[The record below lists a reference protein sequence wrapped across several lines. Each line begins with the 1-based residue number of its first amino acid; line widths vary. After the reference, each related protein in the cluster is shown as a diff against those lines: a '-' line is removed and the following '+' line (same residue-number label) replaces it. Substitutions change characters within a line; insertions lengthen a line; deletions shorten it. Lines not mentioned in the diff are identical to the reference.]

1 MLRLFALA
9 TSILFSVVSYAET
22 IGGVRHSQKP
32 NGFRV
37 VLDWADKIPN
47 YEIEAVDGGS
57 ILWLKTVSRASAPFP
72 AQIKGWSGDAGYESG
87 LYRIT
92 FPKSDGTI
100 SVFSLAGADG
110 KQPRL
115 VIDLVRGQPD
125 KPQQAVMQKQPVTPL
140 KTDIAPSKAALIGAA
155 SIRNMERFLNEIEQ
169 KVAAGEISAEE
180 AYLLAQKHRAAML
193 NILKRELESESPQST
208 NVSGQ

>member
-1 MLRLFALA
+1 MRSVFAFL
-9 TSILFSVVSYAET
+9 TIMLFSVAGFAET
-22 IGGVRHSQKP
+22 ISGVRHSQKP

-37 VLDWADKIPN
+37 VFDWADQIPK
-47 YEIEAVDGGS
+47 YEIETVEGGS
-57 ILWLKTVSRASAPFP
+57 VLWLKTVSRTSAPFP
-72 AQIKGWSGDAGYESG
+72 TTIKGWSGNAGYESG

-92 FPKSDGTI
+92 FAASDGKI

-115 VIDLVRGQPD
+115 VIDLVRGQPN
-125 KPQQAVMQKQPVTPL
+125 KPQQAVVQKQPITPS
-140 KTDIAPSKAALIGAA
+140 KNDIAPSKAALIGAA

-180 AYLLAQKHRAAML
+180 GYLLAQKHRAAML
-193 NILKRELESESPQST
+193 NILKRELESESPQSM
-208 NVSGQ
+208 NGGGK

>member
-1 MLRLFALA
+1 MRALWLVA
-9 TSILFSVVSYAET
+9 ILLYPSFVVAET
-22 IGGVRHSQKP
+22 ISAVRHSQKP

-37 VLDWADKIPN
+37 VLDWSDQIPK
-47 YEIEAVDGGS
+47 YELETVNGGS
-57 ILWLKTVSRASAPFP
+57 ILWLKTVSRASDPFP

-115 VIDLVRGQPD
+115 VIDVVRGQSGE
-125 KPQQAVMQKQPVTPL
+125 PQQAVMQKQPVTPL

-180 AYLLAQKHRAAML
+180 GYLLAQKHRAAML
-193 NILKRELESESPQST
+193 NILKRELESESPQSI
-208 NVSGQ
+208 NGGGK

>member
-1 MLRLFALA
+1 MRALWLVA
-9 TSILFSVVSYAET
+9 ILLYPSFVVAET
-22 IGGVRHSQKP
+22 ISAVRHSQKP

-37 VLDWADKIPN
+37 VLDWSDQIPK
-47 YEIEAVDGGS
+47 YELETVNGGS
-57 ILWLKTVSRASAPFP
+57 ILWLKTVSRASDPFP

-115 VIDLVRGQPD
+115 VIDVVRGQSGE
-125 KPQQAVMQKQPVTPL
+125 PQQAVMQKQPVTPL

-180 AYLLAQKHRAAML
+180 GYLLAQKHRAAML
-193 NILKRELESESPQST
+193 NILKRELESESPQSM
-208 NVSGQ
+208 NGGGK

>member
-1 MLRLFALA
+1 MLKVFTLA
-9 TSILFSVVSYAET
+9 TSILFSVVSHAET

-37 VLDWADKIPN
+37 VLDWADKIPR
-47 YEIEAVDGGS
+47 YGIEAVDGGS

-72 AQIKGWSGDAGYESG
+72 ARIEGWSGDAGYESG

-115 VIDLVRGQPD
+115 VIDVVRGQPS

-155 SIRNMERFLNEIEQ
+155 SIRNMERFLDEVEQ
-169 KVAAGEISAEE
+169 RVAAGEISAEE
-180 AYLLAQKHRAAML
+180 GYLLAQKHRAAML
-193 NILKRELESESPQST
+193 NILKRQLESESPRTT
-208 NVSGQ
+208 NGSGQ

>member
-1 MLRLFALA
+1 MRALWLVA
-9 TSILFSVVSYAET
+9 ILLYPSFVVAET
-22 IGGVRHSQKP
+22 ISAVRHSQKP

-37 VLDWADKIPN
+37 VLDWSDQIPK
-47 YEIEAVDGGS
+47 YELETVNGGS
-57 ILWLKTVSRASAPFP
+57 ILWLKTVSRTSASFP

-115 VIDLVRGQPD
+115 VIDMVRGQPD

-155 SIRNMERFLNEIEQ
+155 SIRNMERFLNEIEHG
-169 KVAAGEISAEE
+169 VAAGEISAEDG
-180 AYLLAQKHRAAML
+180 YLLAQKHRAAML
-193 NILKRELESESPQST
+193 NILKRELESESPQTT
-208 NVSGQ
+208 NRSGQ

>member
-1 MLRLFALA
+1 MLKVFTLA
-9 TSILFSVVSYAET
+9 VSILFSVESYAET

-37 VLDWADKIPN
+37 VLDWADKIPR

-72 AQIKGWSGDAGYESG
+72 AQIEGWSGDAGYESG

-115 VIDLVRGQPD
+115 VIDVVRGQPD
-125 KPQQAVMQKQPVTPL
+125 KPQQAVMQKQQVTPL

-155 SIRNMERFLNEIEQ
+155 SIRNMERFLDEVEQ
-169 KVAAGEISAEE
+169 RVAAGEISAEE
-180 AYLLAQKHRAAML
+180 GYLLAQKHRAAML
-193 NILKRELESESPQST
+193 NILKRQLGSESPRTT
-208 NVSGQ
+208 NGSGQ